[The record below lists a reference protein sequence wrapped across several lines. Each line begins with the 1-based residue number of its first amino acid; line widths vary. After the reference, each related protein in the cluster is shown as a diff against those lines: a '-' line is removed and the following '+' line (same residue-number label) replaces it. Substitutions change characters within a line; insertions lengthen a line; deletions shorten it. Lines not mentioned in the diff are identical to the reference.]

1 MLHCTCKQANMLRVQ
16 DTFSVH
22 FPFFLF
28 FSLVS
33 CFLVSFSFFL
43 VFGFRF
49 FVCLFV
55 FFFYHGKCF
64 WNSHIRVVVY
74 IS

>member
-1 MLHCTCKQANMLRVQ
+1 MLHCACKQSNMLRVQ

-33 CFLVSFSFFL
+33 CFLVPFSFFFL
-43 VFGFRF
+43 SSVLGFL
-49 FVCLFV
+49 FVCLF
-55 FFFYHGKCF
+55 FFIMEMLLELSYQGCC
-64 WNSHIRVVVY
+64 VY
-74 IS
+74 

>member
-1 MLHCTCKQANMLRVQ
+1 MLRVQ

-33 CFLVSFSFFL
+33 CFLVSFSFFFLSL
-43 VFGFRF
+43 VLGF
-49 FVCLFV
+49 LFV
-55 FFFYHGKCF
+55 FFFIMEMFLELSYQGCC
-64 WNSHIRVVVY
+64 VY
-74 IS
+74 